1 MARGI
6 LLHGEPLPG
15 WLCQC
20 PGRTL
25 WYRGA
30 GPHGAPALECRVGP
44 YLPSGSNGRGAA
56 VDHAGMEARMAA
68 VNAPDYTPK
77 TEPSKPRFTFSLK
90 ISRVNFPSPRPPFDS
105 SSQPPIVTPYIRR
118 RPTETGPELTLQN
131 APQGRVICDPLG
143 WAPTRN
149 NGSLG
154 GSVSLRGTPS
164 NN

>member
-30 GPHGAPALECRVGP
+30 GPHGAPALEGRVGP
-44 YLPSGSNGRGAA
+44 YLPSGSNGRGAT
-56 VDHAGMEARMAA
+56 VDHASMEARMAA

-77 TEPSKPRFTFSLK
+77 PNQANQDGLLLTACKTEAV
-90 ISRVNFPSPRPPFDS
+90 ISDLDEKVLVALSRSFCRPPAAN
-105 SSQPPIVTPYIRR
+105 T
-118 RPTETGPELTLQN
+118 
-131 APQGRVICDPLG
+131 
-143 WAPTRN
+143 
-149 NGSLG
+149 
-154 GSVSLRGTPS
+154 
-164 NN
+164 